1 VIAAVVFK
9 KLRRETAHARPSN
22 NLEIYVAHSMAD
34 SFWGGNEP
42 HHQQT

>member
-9 KLRRETAHARPSN
+9 KLRRETAMPGPPTI
-22 NLEIYVAHSMAD
+22 LIVAHSMAD
-34 SFWGGNEP
+34 SFWGGNEL